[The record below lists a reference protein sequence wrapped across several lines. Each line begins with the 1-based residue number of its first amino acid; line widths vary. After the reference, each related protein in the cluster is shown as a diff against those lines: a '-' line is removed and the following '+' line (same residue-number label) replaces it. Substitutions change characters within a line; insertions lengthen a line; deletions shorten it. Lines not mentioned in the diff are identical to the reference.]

1 MGQKDDD
8 NMVLW
13 KELQNKESFCS
24 LCKRPEPSTG
34 NWGVTL
40 VMVRIRKCLCPF
52 KRSLQYTATYT
63 EECGGGHKEVCLSK
77 LEESNAFGY
86 TLEFKSVLL
95 GNNIS
100 FKLKLS

>member
-1 MGQKDDD
+1 MGLKDDD
-8 NMVLW
+8 NMVFW
-13 KELQNKESFCS
+13 KELQNKLSFCS

-40 VMVRIRKCLCPF
+40 VMVRKCLCPF

-77 LEESNAFGY
+77 LQERLHIG
-86 TLEFKSVLL
+86 V
-95 GNNIS
+95 
-100 FKLKLS
+100 